1 MRPLRSRWL
10 LLLLLLLLFLLLPAL
25 ALQAEETLGPD
36 PAPLEPR
43 ALEDFSEMFE
53 RPLFSN
59 TRRPARFSDDSGQS
73 LDETQLRET
82 WRLAGIVLR
91 NERQVALFSQRQGE
105 AREELEVGMHLEDEW
120 VVERI
125 AEDHVLLLR
134 NQTAVQMLLREP
146 GASPASNLPPAVDA
160 PADPQAAPA
169 APAESAPAPA
179 PQNDNAEP
187 KPKQG

>member
-1 MRPLRSRWL
+1 MSWLRSCWL
-10 LLLLLLLLFLLLPAL
+10 LLLLPAL
-25 ALQAEETLGPD
+25 ALQAEETPVPD
-36 PAPLEPR
+36 PAALQPR

-59 TRRPARFSDDSGQS
+59 TRRPARFSNDSGQS

-146 GASPASNLPPAVDA
+146 GASPASNLPPAADA

-169 APAESAPAPA
+169 APAESTPA

-187 KPKQG
+187 KPEQG

>member
-36 PAPLEPR
+36 PGPLEPR

-91 NERQVALFSQRQGE
+91 NERQVALFSQRQGV

>member
-1 MRPLRSRWL
+1 MSRLRSCWL
-10 LLLLLLLLFLLLPAL
+10 LVLLPAL
-25 ALQAEETLGPD
+25 ALQAEEALLPD
-36 PAPLEPR
+36 PATPQPR

-59 TRRPARFSDDSGQS
+59 TRRPPRFSNDSGQS

-91 NERQVALFSQRQGE
+91 NERQVALFSQRQGDE
-105 AREELEVGMHLEDEW
+105 RQELEVGMRLEDEW

-146 GASPASNLPPAVDA
+146 GAASASTLPPAADA

-169 APAESAPAPA
+169 APAESAPAT
-179 PQNDNAEP
+179 QNNNAEP
-187 KPKQG
+187 KPEQG

>member
-1 MRPLRSRWL
+1 MSRLRSCWL
-10 LLLLLLLLFLLLPAL
+10 LVLLPVL
-25 ALQAEETLGPD
+25 ALQAEEALLPD
-36 PAPLEPR
+36 PATLQPR

-59 TRRPARFSDDSGQS
+59 TRRPPRFSNDSGQS

-91 NERQVALFSQRQGE
+91 NERQVALFSQRQGDE
-105 AREELEVGMHLEDEW
+105 RQELEVGMRLEDEW

-146 GASPASNLPPAVDA
+146 GAASASTLPPA
-160 PADPQAAPA
+160 ADAPA
-169 APAESAPAPA
+169 APAESAPAT
-179 PQNDNAEP
+179 QNNNAEP
-187 KPKQG
+187 KPEQG